1 VHLVVSG
8 RGEPVEFSLAAAS
21 DADISLFKQLSLDLP
36 EGSIIHAEKGYTDY
50 HYEDLLKEVGLH
62 LKAQAKKR
70 SKRPMAAW
78 EEFLSKPAR
87 QYIETVFSN
96 LSAMSSRKIHAV
108 TPRGFELKIVC
119 FVLAFSIQCL

>member
-1 VHLVVSG
+1 MVSG

-21 DADISLFKQLSLDLP
+21 EADISLFKQLSLDLP
-36 EGSIIHAEKGYTDY
+36 EGSTIHADKGYTDY

-62 LKAQAKKR
+62 LKAQRKKR
-70 SKRPMAAW
+70 SKRPMVAW

-96 LSAMSSRKIHAV
+96 LSAMFSRKIHAV

-119 FVLAFSIQCL
+119 FLLAFSVQCL